1 MNQDLELQ
9 TYKALMLFI
18 AMAKAQN
25 EEYTRFLG
33 MFRHKDKQL
42 FNELIRVSE
51 RFSNSVYGSMTDETK
66 ETVDQI
72 QEMMHDFIYQI
83 VETGEF
89 KQIDKIK
96 NLKP

>member
-1 MNQDLELQ
+1 MDKDLEIQ

-33 MFRHKDKQL
+33 MFRHRDKQL
-42 FNELIRVSE
+42 FNELIRASE
-51 RFSNSVYGSMTDETK
+51 KFSKSVYESMTTDTK
-66 ETVDQI
+66 ETVDEI
-72 QEMMHDFIYQI
+72 QEMMHNFIHQVI
-83 VETGEF
+83 ETAEF
-89 KQIDKIK
+89 KVLDKPK